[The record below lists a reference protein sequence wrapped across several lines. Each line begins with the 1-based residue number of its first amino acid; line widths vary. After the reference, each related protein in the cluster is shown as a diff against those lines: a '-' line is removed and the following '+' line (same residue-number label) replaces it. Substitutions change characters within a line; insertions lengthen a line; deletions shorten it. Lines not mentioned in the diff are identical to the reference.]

1 MILTASAASI
11 PDPREQ
17 QHPIATTRTQ
27 PVASLPLSAKDGKY
41 RAYRELHYESSFVLN
56 LANFK

>member
-1 MILTASAASI
+1 VSI